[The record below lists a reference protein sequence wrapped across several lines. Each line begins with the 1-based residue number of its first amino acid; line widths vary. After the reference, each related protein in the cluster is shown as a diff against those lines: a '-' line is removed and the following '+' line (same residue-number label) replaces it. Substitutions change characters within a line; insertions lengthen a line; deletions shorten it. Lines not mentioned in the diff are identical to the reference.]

1 MPPPA
6 STLTRLENGTLE
18 IRLTLPW
25 PEIQSALEKEV
36 LAAIKT
42 ARLPGFRPGSAPRHL
57 VEPRLDRARLLSQ
70 AVQKLLPQI
79 YSRAV
84 TDHQLKPALLPHLH
98 IDSGNVG
105 QDWQITATTCE
116 APIVNLNLPTKPPKT
131 IKQLNGFLDYLRQKT
146 ALKIP
151 DLLVEEEANHR
162 LSSLAE
168 NLTRLGLTPESYLAT
183 KKMRPE
189 DLKSELTRQSRTDLE
204 TEFILSHIQTR
215 AKLQDRKA
223 TLDFLQ
229 NLL

>member
-84 TDHQLKPALLPHLH
+84 TDHH
-98 IDSGNVG
+98 
-105 QDWQITATTCE
+105 
-116 APIVNLNLPTKPPKT
+116 
-131 IKQLNGFLDYLRQKT
+131 
-146 ALKIP
+146 
-151 DLLVEEEANHR
+151 
-162 LSSLAE
+162 
-168 NLTRLGLTPESYLAT
+168 
-183 KKMRPE
+183 
-189 DLKSELTRQSRTDLE
+189 LKSELTRQSRTDLE